1 MRATG
6 LFSQSTK
13 MMVTTTVT
21 DGRTD
26 VKAATFLN
34 CSRAMKGRLYVDPKL
49 SKKNW
54 NPEMR
59 HIASSPG

>member
-1 MRATG
+1 
-6 LFSQSTK
+6 

-21 DGRTD
+21 DGSTD